1 MSIEPN
7 MFDRPTVVAGYDAD
21 TVPVAVYV
29 PPEARRPTA
38 PARRDRTRAV
48 LAVCVLVALLLASGA
63 AAYAGWG

>member
-21 TVPVAVYV
+21 TVRVPVYV
-29 PPEARRPTA
+29 PPEAKRPTA
-38 PARRDRTRAV
+38 PGKRDRTRAV
-48 LAVCVLVALLLASGA
+48 LALCVFVALLLASGA